1 MSTVLPKHFNIAT
14 KTERRKVPRVK
25 FDLGSIKSVIF
36 LCFHFKGSRFV
47 RERLQ
52 MIFFFLSVRNYSICF
67 IYSNLKA
74 CRQVVFVSNHF
85 FLNVHALHGSKPRWK
100 QLRMSCYRT
109 ISCKKGPLINFF
121 THVMV
126 RASSKAVILLWFP
139 GVIPGSSLQPWS
151 CLSAL
156 SEMLPS
162 TVCHLRGKLT
172 VQTFGSPFL
181 DFNSSFW
188 IDTPR

>member
-1 MSTVLPKHFNIAT
+1 MLSFQRITF
-14 KTERRKVPRVK
+14 
-25 FDLGSIKSVIF
+25 
-36 LCFHFKGSRFV
+36 CSRTSSDD
-47 RERLQ
+47 
-52 MIFFFLSVRNYSICF
+52 FFFLICEKLF
-67 IYSNLKA
+67 HLFYLLKFESMQTG
-74 CRQVVFVSNHF
+74 CLRFKPFF

-172 VQTFGSPFL
+172 VQTFWSPFL

>member
-1 MSTVLPKHFNIAT
+1 MLSFQRITF
-14 KTERRKVPRVK
+14 
-25 FDLGSIKSVIF
+25 
-36 LCFHFKGSRFV
+36 CSRTSSDD
-47 RERLQ
+47 
-52 MIFFFLSVRNYSICF
+52 FFFLICDKLF
-67 IYSNLKA
+67 HLFYLLKFESMQTG
-74 CRQVVFVSNHF
+74 CLRLKPF
-85 FLNVHALHGSKPRWK
+85 FFKRTCTAWVKASLETTAHVLLQDHLK
-100 QLRMSCYRT
+100 Q
-109 ISCKKGPLINFF
+109 KGPLINIF

-172 VQTFGSPFL
+172 VQTFWSPFL

>member
-1 MSTVLPKHFNIAT
+1 MLSFQRITF
-14 KTERRKVPRVK
+14 
-25 FDLGSIKSVIF
+25 
-36 LCFHFKGSRFV
+36 CSRTSSDD
-47 RERLQ
+47 
-52 MIFFFLSVRNYSICF
+52 FFFLSVINYSICF

-74 CRQVVFVSNHF
+74 CRQVVFVSNLF
-85 FLNVHALHGSKPRWK
+85 FMKRSCTAWVKASLETTAHVLLQDHLK
-100 QLRMSCYRT
+100 Q
-109 ISCKKGPLINFF
+109 KGPLINIF

-126 RASSKAVILLWFP
+126 RASSKAVTLLWFP

-172 VQTFGSPFL
+172 VQTFWSPFL

>member
-14 KTERRKVPRVK
+14 KTERRKVPRVN

-52 MIFFFLSVRNYSICF
+52 MIFFFLSVINYSICF

-74 CRQVVFVSNHF
+74 CRQVVFVSNL
-85 FLNVHALHGSKPRWK
+85 FLWNVHALHGSKPRWK

-126 RASSKAVILLWFP
+126 RLSYYCGFP
-139 GVIPGSSLQPWS
+139 
-151 CLSAL
+151 AL
-156 SEMLPS
+156 SREVRYNLGH
-162 TVCHLRGKLT
+162 VFQLCLKCFQ
-172 VQTFGSPFL
+172 VQFVIWEE
-181 DFNSSFW
+181 N
-188 IDTPR
+188 

>member
-52 MIFFFLSVRNYSICF
+52 MIFFFLSVINYSICF

-74 CRQVVFVSNHF
+74 CRQVVFVSYLF
-85 FLNVHALHGSKPRWK
+85 FMKRSCTAWVKASLETTAHVLLQDHLK
-100 QLRMSCYRT
+100 Q
-109 ISCKKGPLINFF
+109 KGPLINIF

>member
-1 MSTVLPKHFNIAT
+1 MLPFQRIT
-14 KTERRKVPRVK
+14 FCSGTSS
-25 FDLGSIKSVIF
+25 DD
-36 LCFHFKGSRFV
+36 
-47 RERLQ
+47 
-52 MIFFFLSVRNYSICF
+52 FFFLICDKLF
-67 IYSNLKA
+67 HLFYLLKFESMQTG
-74 CRQVVFVSNHF
+74 CLRFKPF
-85 FLNVHALHGSKPRWK
+85 FYETFTAWVKASLETTAHVLLQDHLK
-100 QLRMSCYRT
+100 Q
-109 ISCKKGPLINFF
+109 KGPLINIF

-126 RASSKAVILLWFP
+126 RASSKAVILPWFP
-139 GVIPGSSLQPWS
+139 GVIPGSSLQLWS

-172 VQTFGSPFL
+172 VQTFWSPFL